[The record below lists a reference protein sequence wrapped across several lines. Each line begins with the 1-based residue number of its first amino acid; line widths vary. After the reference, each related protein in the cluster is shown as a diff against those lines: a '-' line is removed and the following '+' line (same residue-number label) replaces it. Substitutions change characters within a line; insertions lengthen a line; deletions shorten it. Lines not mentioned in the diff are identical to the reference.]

1 MSQHTNIIVQKVK
14 HSAANM
20 NSLRVVIVEDS
31 ASIRMRLV
39 ELVQELVGVKVV
51 GEATTETGAIELC
64 RREHPDAIILDMQ
77 LGVGNGLGVLK
88 AMGYSTMHAKP
99 IIIVLTNF
107 PSPSVERAAIALGAT
122 VFLDK
127 SHEFNKVGPLLQSAA
142 SAI

>member
-1 MSQHTNIIVQKVK
+1 MLSNMLRI
-14 HSAANM
+14 SAANM
-20 NSLRVVIVEDS
+20 NSLKVVIVEDS
-31 ASIRMRLV
+31 ASIRTRLV
-39 ELVQELVGVKVV
+39 ELVQELVGMKVV

-77 LGVGNGLGVLK
+77 LEVGNGLGVLK
-88 AMGYSTMHAKP
+88 SMGYSTMQAKP
-99 IIIVLTNF
+99 TIIVLTNF

-127 SHEFNKVGPLLQSAA
+127 SHEFHKVAPILQSAA